1 MIVSGNMIFEKME
14 AKRNFH
20 FTLIELLVVIAIIAI
35 LAAIVLPALQQART
49 KGQAISCTSNLKQ
62 LGMTNIQ
69 YTQDNNEY
77 FQWIAP
83 NSNSKYRP
91 VPETFY
97 TLYKVSPKVFVCPAD
112 KMDAPV
118 DPGKFEWGNWSDAPQ
133 LWKFWDADTTAAG
146 IKKMKGSYGITRYLS
161 GITNGDGSPDP
172 SFVLKISR
180 LKSASKF
187 GVFVDSRKY
196 SPDEWRRI
204 SVNFIR
210 SSIYNDYRWAWPG
223 TRHKMYNMVFADGHC
238 SALSDNDICT
248 NAGEHNKELTM
259 ESGLNN

>member
-1 MIVSGNMIFEKME
+1 MIVSGNMILKME
-14 AKRNFH
+14 ARNFR
-20 FTLIELLVVIAIIAI
+20 FTLIELLIVIAIIAI

-83 NSNSKYRP
+83 NSNGKYRP

-118 DPGKFEWGNWSDAPQ
+118 DPGKFEWGNWVDAPQ
-133 LWKFWDADTTAAG
+133 LLKFWDADTTAAG

-161 GITNGDGSPDP
+161 GDTNVDDSLYI
-172 SFVLKISR
+172 LKISR

>member
-1 MIVSGNMIFEKME
+1 MTVSGNMIFEKME

-35 LAAIVLPALQQART
+35 LAAILLPSLQQART
-49 KGQAISCTSNLKQ
+49 KGQAIFCTSNLKQ

-69 YTQDNNEY
+69 YTQDNNGY

-83 NSNSKYRP
+83 NSNNKYRP

-97 TLYKVSPKVFVCPAD
+97 TFYKVSPKVFVCPAD
-112 KMDAPV
+112 
-118 DPGKFEWGNWSDAPQ
+118 PGKFEWGNWVDAPQ
-133 LWKFWDADTTAAG
+133 LLKFWDADTTGEG
-146 IKKMKGSYGITRYLS
+146 IRKLKGSYGVTRYLC
-161 GITNGDGSPDP
+161 GINDGDKPHP
-172 SFVLKISR
+172 LFVLKVSR

-210 SSIYNDYRWAWPG
+210 SSMYNEYRWAWPG
-223 TRHKMYNMVFADGHC
+223 SRHKKYNMVFADGHC
-238 SALSDNDICT
+238 SALSDSDICT
-248 NAGEHNKELTM
+248 TAGNDNSELTM
-259 ESGLNN
+259 VSGLSN

>member
-1 MIVSGNMIFEKME
+1 MTVSGNMIFEKME

-35 LAAIVLPALQQART
+35 LAAILLPSLQQART
-49 KGQAISCTSNLKQ
+49 KGQAIFCTSNLKQ

-69 YTQDNNEY
+69 YTQDNNGY

-83 NSNSKYRP
+83 NSNNKYRP

-97 TLYKVSPKVFVCPAD
+97 TFYKVSPKVFVCPAD

-118 DPGKFEWGNWSDAPQ
+118 DPGKFEWGNWVDAPQ
-133 LWKFWDADTTAAG
+133 LLKFWDADTTGEG
-146 IKKMKGSYGITRYLS
+146 IRRLKGSYGVTRYLC
-161 GITNGDGSPDP
+161 GINDGDKPHP
-172 SFVLKISR
+172 LFVLKVSR

-187 GVFVDSRKY
+187 GVFADSRKY

-210 SSIYNDYRWAWPG
+210 SSMYNEYRWAWPG
-223 TRHKMYNMVFADGHC
+223 SRHKKYNMVFADGHC
-238 SALSDNDICT
+238 SALSDSDICT
-248 NAGEHNKELTM
+248 TAGNDNSELTM
-259 ESGLNN
+259 VSGLSN